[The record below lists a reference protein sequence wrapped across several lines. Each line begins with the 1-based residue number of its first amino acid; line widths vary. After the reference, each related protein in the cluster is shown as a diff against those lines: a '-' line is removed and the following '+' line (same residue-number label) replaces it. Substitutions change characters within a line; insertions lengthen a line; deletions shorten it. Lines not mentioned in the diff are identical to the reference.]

1 MRNAAK
7 SAHVK
12 GDYLNRLAAIWY
24 RLDTINRCCARFDR
38 AAAPSSAVGALFER
52 EERLRALA

>member
-12 GDYLNRLAAIWY
+12 GDYLNRLASIWY
-24 RLDTINRCCARFDR
+24 RLDTIDRRCARFDR
-38 AAAPSSAVGALFER
+38 A
-52 EERLRALA
+52 